1 MKKTPTQK
9 VRPISSPRIQPT
21 DTIYKFQ
28 YHPRW
33 NDTPYR
39 VSYFAISANFNNWT
53 FNSFEWDFILR
64 RSNPKF
70 NKREFKI
77 ELILSLR
84 IHFNHLQVRFFKN
97 SLKRNILTKWDSI
110 LNCFEIFIRYR
121 VANPAEN
128 FSGTDLFL
136 RQA

>member
-33 NDTPYR
+33 SDTPYR

-84 IHFNHLQVRFFKN
+84 IHFNHLQVRFKKLPKTEHFNKMRQNFEFFK
-97 SLKRNILTKWDSI
+97 L
-110 LNCFEIFIRYR
+110 
-121 VANPAEN
+121 
-128 FSGTDLFL
+128 
-136 RQA
+136 